1 MSMGRD
7 DEDLIVFLATS
18 SASLDASPK
27 KNWVENAGG
36 LPPYVRKLAR
46 AIMKTG
52 KSKSSAIAIAISR
65 AKKWAAGGDGVNAD
79 TKAKAAKAVAQW
91 EAAKGKNKAKKLVKA
106 TDELGENYIMLSE
119 TPSFNTELVRQAWNA
134 QESAKRRTNR
144 GTRTDYPYTWIREL
158 WTDYII
164 VEIEDGAKYVKVPY
178 EVNGTDV
185 VFGEPTPVK
194 LKTEW
199 VDELALTANEY
210 ALLSADLGSEATYSE
225 YLALTA
231 E

>member
-1 MSMGRD
+1 MVGTA
-7 DEDLIVFLATS
+7 DEDLIVLLSTS

-52 KSKSSAIAIAISR
+52 KSKSQAIAIAISR

-91 EAAKGKNKAKKLVKA
+91 EKAKSKNKAGKLVKA
-106 TDELGENYIMLSE
+106 TDERGEGYVMLSE
-119 TPSFNTELVRQAWNA
+119 TTSFNTEIVRQAWNA
-134 QESAKRRTNR
+134 QESAKRRAAGRR
-144 GTRTDYPYTWIREL
+144 GEVPYTWIREL
-158 WTDYII
+158 WTDHII
-164 VEIEDGAKYVKVPY
+164 VEIEDGMKYVKVPY
-178 EVNGTDV
+178 EVQANNQI
-185 VFGEPTPVK
+185 VFGDPTPVRM
-194 LKTEW
+194 KTEW
-199 VDELALTANEY
+199 VDEVALTANEFE
-210 ALLSADLGSEATYSE
+210 LLRDDLGSKDTYRQ
-225 YLALTA
+225 YIALTA